1 MKVGSK
7 IRLTASARL
16 ALNVAYVTLGTGQ
29 GIVTKV
35 EERERN
41 NHLLH
46 YKCPNGLT
54 DTIDQGWV
62 EIATDIR
69 KRKC

>member
-16 ALNVAYVTLGTGQ
+16 ALNVAYVPLGTER
-29 GIVTKV
+29 GIITRV
-35 EERERN
+35 EEREGN
-41 NHLLH
+41 NPLLY